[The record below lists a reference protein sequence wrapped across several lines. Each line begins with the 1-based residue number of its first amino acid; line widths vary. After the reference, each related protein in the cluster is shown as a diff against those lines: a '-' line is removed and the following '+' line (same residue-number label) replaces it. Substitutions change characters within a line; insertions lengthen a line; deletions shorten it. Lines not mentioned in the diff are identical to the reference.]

1 MKNLRPQP
9 NARRG
14 LLSSTLSRGILLA
27 AFLIVILFFASES
40 ARAVLHAA
48 AAPLWRGGQWVGA
61 SAEGFF
67 ENFRSK
73 GQLAAENQHLTQELS
88 ELSVRLLDRNELYE
102 ENLRLKEMQGR
113 DASVNAVLSA
123 VLARPPKSPYD
134 TLVLDAGERE
144 GVSAG
149 DFVAA
154 SETLIIGVIERVTP
168 RTSIVRLFSAPGEK
182 TEVLLGQRGP
192 AVEALGRGAGNF
204 EARVP
209 VGISINLGMSVF
221 IPTVT
226 PHVFA
231 VVEHVEFNPSDS
243 SRTVFFR
250 SPVNPF
256 ELRFVSILRH
266 GAQ

>member
-1 MKNLRPQP
+1 MSAAAGSFLENLR
-9 NARRG
+9 
-14 LLSSTLSRGILLA
+14 SR
-27 AFLIVILFFASES
+27 
-40 ARAVLHAA
+40 
-48 AAPLWRGGQWVGA
+48 
-61 SAEGFF
+61 
-67 ENFRSK
+67 
-73 GQLAAENQHLTQELS
+73 GQLAAENQRLKQELS

-113 DASVNAVLSA
+113 DASVNAILSA

-154 SETLIIGVIERVTP
+154 SETLIIGIIERVTP
-168 RTSIVRLFSAPGEK
+168 RTSIARLFSAPGTK

-192 AVEALGRGAGNF
+192 ALEALGRGAGNF

-209 VGISINLGMSVF
+209 IGIDINLGMSVF

-226 PHVFA
+226 PHIFA
-231 VVEHVEFNPSDS
+231 VVEHVAFDPSDS
-243 SRTVFFR
+243 SRTVFFK

-256 ELRFVSILRH
+256 ELRFVSILRRDT
-266 GAQ
+266 Q